1 MICENLELI
10 TLEPVRYE
18 LAQITYGEIPL
29 KRRSGQARRRAK
41 PFKAEGIIDAVIRS
55 GFILLIALAMI
66 TAINFIGF
74 ENFIEN
80 LRQVVENQQI
90 EGFWVDAQF
99 V

>member
-1 MICENLELI
+1 MTYGNLEVI

-18 LAQITYGEIPL
+18 LAQITYGEIPQK
-29 KRRSGQARRRAK
+29 KRPKERRRMADFLK
-41 PFKAEGIIDAVIRS
+41 MDGLLDIAVRG
-55 GFILLIALAMI
+55 GFILLIALAMF
-66 TAINFIGF
+66 TAVNIIGF

-80 LRQVVENQQI
+80 LRQVVDNQQI